1 MQQGLRVRQRAARTT
16 AAAMAALVVAAL
28 AMAGRTPAAGVQH
41 PCPRDIAANV
51 IAQAV
56 HDLHGAQL
64 PAWLPSTQRQGP
76 RGWDPASLESHM
88 LRLGD

>member
-1 MQQGLRVRQRAARTT
+1 MQQGLRVRQRAARAT
-16 AAAMAALVVAAL
+16 AAAMAAL
-28 AMAGRTPAAGVQH
+28 AMAGHTPAAGVQH

-76 RGWDPASLESHM
+76 RGWAPASLESHM